1 MSVSGVSTLGVKF
14 GWAVEATAGTRPTA
28 YTWVPRCNNVG
39 AYAMNEQPIDSS
51 ALEDYMTRYIPGR
64 KDGGG
69 TLPISF
75 NRTDEVVN
83 GLTAMIAAYETA
95 KESGKGFWWEIWS
108 PDLSKAEFYK
118 GAPPSSLPGNEKSQ
132 NSLQVMELNFIVED
146 AATEDAVEPTA
157 GT

>member
-95 KESGKGFWWEIWS
+95 EGKRQRFLVGDLVSRPFQSGV
-108 PDLSKAEFYK
+108 L
-118 GAPPSSLPGNEKSQ
+118 
-132 NSLQVMELNFIVED
+132 
-146 AATEDAVEPTA
+146 
-157 GT
+157 